1 MGAISLCG
9 PWRFALLIRE
19 CLSPHQSAAT
29 RRRAALHHGLLLAF
43 DGMLIVAAVPL
54 IVSIYRLDHLRR
66 RLRQI
71 ASTYREEDARRWAEQ
86 AAPPPF
92 TLLSVTPRLAI
103 HGIGFKVIA
112 KKDKGFGINRLWL
125 DIEAGPSMP
134 QKIPTLLTVHAK
146 CTYLSESTSRV
157 CFSQEASSGRLL
169 KHACLQE
176 HSRWLEAS
184 FFLIGSPQI

>member
-1 MGAISLCG
+1 LFKLASVAIDLPCIAVGAISLCG

-134 QKIPTLLTVHAK
+134 QKIPTLLTAK
-146 CTYLSESTSRV
+146 LYMPNAHIVLSQHRV
-157 CFSQEASSGRLL
+157 F
-169 KHACLQE
+169 AC
-176 HSRWLEAS
+176 RRKPVLE
-184 FFLIGSPQI
+184 GC

>member
-1 MGAISLCG
+1 
-9 PWRFALLIRE
+9 
-19 CLSPHQSAAT
+19 
-29 RRRAALHHGLLLAF
+29 
-43 DGMLIVAAVPL
+43 MLIVAAVPL

-134 QKIPTLLTVHAK
+134 QKIPTLLTAK
-146 CTYLSESTSRV
+146 LYMPNALIVLSQHRV
-157 CFSQEASSGRLL
+157 FASQEASSGRLL

-176 HSRWLEAS
+176 RSGWLEAS